1 MDDPYTVTEAFN
13 EFFCSVAN
21 KVQQTLTKPVIEF
34 HYKTYLTTPV
44 LSIIYL
50 DLPTP
55 HEIYNIIV
63 NLTTRKSTGADE
75 ISPFFVRKLASV
87 LSPYLYFVFSFT
99 FEFKIFTSCLK
110 IARVVPIHK
119 AGSKNE
125 VTNYR
130 PILLLTCFSKILE
143 KLIQNRLLKFCQ
155 KNNIFYNR
163 QFGFRKKSFNH
174 TSYKS
179 HSFPML

>member
-1 MDDPYTVTEAFN
+1 MHYIKQFEDCKYDQFKTWKIIREHVYTSKTKNNHYFPSLNFNNQEIDDPYTVTEAFN

-34 HYKTYLTTPV
+34 HYKTYLTTLV

-75 ISPFFVRKLASV
+75 ISPFFVRKLPSV
-87 LSPYLYFVFSFT
+87 LSPYLCFYFPLHS
-99 FEFKIFTSCLK
+99 
-110 IARVVPIHK
+110 
-119 AGSKNE
+119 N
-125 VTNYR
+125 
-130 PILLLTCFSKILE
+130 
-143 KLIQNRLLKFCQ
+143 LKFLPVVLKLLELFQ
-155 KNNIFYNR
+155 PIR
-163 QFGFRKKSFNH
+163 QDPKTK
-174 TSYKS
+174 
-179 HSFPML
+179 